1 MVKFVSRHSKTRIS
15 IWLGKFCQLT
25 CILFVLFFLLQ
36 WMFWYVPSKGFD
48 FKILIT
54 QVCIAWP
61 GDWRGS
67 EIFHLLHCILS
78 ILNTCILTLSF
89 INGNLLNVRK
99 NPFFTLSIRPEW
111 HQITLTLTTIS
122 CETQAMGTVRVMGW
136 LICLYYLMSTLAT
149 GSNYYWDNLKIK
161 RTRIILC
168 FPKNVNKLRIFLYF
182 QTSSNF
188 SILQQWIA
196 LLHESLHT
204 GYHMKGAVKLLII
217 TITINSNV
225 IGASF
230 LTNHSVQL

>member
-1 MVKFVSRHSKTRIS
+1 MYSMTRRVERFWNIS
-15 IWLGKFCQLT
+15 
-25 CILFVLFFLLQ
+25 
-36 WMFWYVPSKGFD
+36 P
-48 FKILIT
+48 
-54 QVCIAWP
+54 
-61 GDWRGS
+61 
-67 EIFHLLHCILS
+67 
-78 ILNTCILTLSF
+78 LTLYFVNLKHLYPHLIFYKWQSSQRSKKSF
-89 INGNLLNVRK
+89 LYSLYQ
-99 NPFFTLSIRPEW
+99 TWW
-111 HQITLTLTTIS
+111 HQITLALTTIS

-136 LICLYYLMSTLAT
+136 LICLDYLMSTLAT